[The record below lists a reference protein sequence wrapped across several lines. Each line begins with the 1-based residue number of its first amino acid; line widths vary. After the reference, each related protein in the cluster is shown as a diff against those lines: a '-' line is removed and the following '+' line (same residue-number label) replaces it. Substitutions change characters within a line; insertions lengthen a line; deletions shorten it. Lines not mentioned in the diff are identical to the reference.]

1 LRCTLPLWVWVGV
14 VEELAEVGDGL
25 FDEGV
30 PGDVGSFGGEGVV
43 LLIAERAAGK
53 WIDDYVRDRSSP
65 REQDTEEQRPERAQ
79 AGERAERREAGTGP
93 GPSV

>member
-53 WIDDYVRDRSSP
+53 WIDD
-65 REQDTEEQRPERAQ
+65 
-79 AGERAERREAGTGP
+79 
-93 GPSV
+93 